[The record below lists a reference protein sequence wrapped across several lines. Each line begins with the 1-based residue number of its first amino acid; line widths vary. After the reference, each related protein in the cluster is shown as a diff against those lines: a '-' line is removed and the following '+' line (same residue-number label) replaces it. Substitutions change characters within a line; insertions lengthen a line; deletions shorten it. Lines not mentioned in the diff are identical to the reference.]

1 MRKILKIL
9 AGLMLVIAIATAFI
23 FLMTERGVFEREP
36 IGVEELREA
45 KEAGDEQ

>member
-9 AGLMLVIAIATAFI
+9 AGLMLVIAIATAII

-36 IGVEELREA
+36 IGVEKLREA
-45 KEAGDEQ
+45 KEAGSEQ